1 MRSMRPLP
9 HFLLRRVTIFGGDA
23 GSARASAPP
32 GVVAFGRRECRTSR
46 QLEDRRSGGPLFL
59 AAVRLVGPLRGLP
72 SGAPSIRYQSRTSFR
87 LPAPRRDRT
96 AKSVLIKDSV
106 DAPYGLTR
114 QHSSAEASWSPFH
127 GVANEQVLKHTKYKG
142 VDEEA
147 RADDNHGRRNI
158 QAIVTCF
165 AGEHVQ
171 LSYEK
176 KGAQLRTQ
184 DANGVEP
191 FAIETTRAATR
202 DLQTKLNISAA
213 FVDDV
218 S

>member
-1 MRSMRPLP
+1 MDTY
-9 HFLLRRVTIFGGDA
+9 LLWF
-23 GSARASAPP
+23 
-32 GVVAFGRRECRTSR
+32 
-46 QLEDRRSGGPLFL
+46 
-59 AAVRLVGPLRGLP
+59 
-72 SGAPSIRYQSRTSFR
+72 
-87 LPAPRRDRT
+87 
-96 AKSVLIKDSV
+96 
-106 DAPYGLTR
+106 
-114 QHSSAEASWSPFH
+114 FH
-127 GVANEQVLKHTKYKG
+127 YK
-142 VDEEA
+142 
-147 RADDNHGRRNI
+147 
-158 QAIVTCF
+158 